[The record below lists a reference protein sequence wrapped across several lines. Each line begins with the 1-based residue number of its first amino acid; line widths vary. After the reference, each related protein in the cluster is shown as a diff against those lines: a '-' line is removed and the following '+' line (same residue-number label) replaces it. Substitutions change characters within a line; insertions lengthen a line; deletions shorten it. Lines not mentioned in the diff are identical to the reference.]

1 MEWRWSTATN
11 LKAVAG
17 GGGAALV
24 PQSEQGQ
31 GTEGDDLEGPEVDDD
46 EPVERGLIE
55 SSWRRRARRD
65 PLQDRPPTG
74 SSSGSTPD
82 RSWRRRTPGTATTA
96 RGGEERR
103 RRQREIS
110 RGEEERMET
119 GV

>member
-11 LKAVAG
+11 LKVVAG

-31 GTEGDDLEGPEVDDD
+31 ETEGDDLEGSEVDDD
-46 EPVERGLIE
+46 EPVEWGLIE

-65 PLQDRPPTG
+65 PLRDRPPTG
-74 SSSGSTPD
+74 SASGSTPD

-96 RGGEERR
+96 RGGEER
-103 RRQREIS
+103 
-110 RGEEERMET
+110 
-119 GV
+119 